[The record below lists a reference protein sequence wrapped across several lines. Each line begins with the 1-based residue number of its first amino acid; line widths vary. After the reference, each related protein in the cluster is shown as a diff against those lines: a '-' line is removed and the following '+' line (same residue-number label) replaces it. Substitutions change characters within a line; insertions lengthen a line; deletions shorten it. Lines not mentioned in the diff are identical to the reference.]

1 MDDIRKL
8 GTIQELNFSGKNKF
22 YDGKCSKLHGSTG
35 EFFPPGLTRDKPIA
49 LFTPD
54 MCRSVPFDYEKDVDV
69 HGVTGYRYTGGARA
83 IDNGTLFP
91 ENDCFCGDDCM
102 PSGVMNIS
110 ACRYDS
116 PVFMSFPHYYAGDP
130 FYLNEVDGL
139 MPIKEKHQPFFTIEP
154 TTGAPLEVTAR
165 FQANFLIRPNEDIA
179 LFQEAPRVIIP
190 VMWFEQKFAMDKR
203 MADEIKAALAIPRIG
218 QMMGGVLILLGVFL
232 IALYPVF
239 NLIKPSKKVQNNG
252 HTIREIDNIDKKEKE
267 ASPLINRTINTQII
281 PTPQQTTSK
290 H

>member
-1 MDDIRKL
+1 M
-8 GTIQELNFSGKNKF
+8 GTIQEWNFSGKNKF

-35 EFFPPGLTRDKPIA
+35 EFFPPGQTRDKPIA

-69 HGVTGYRYTGGARA
+69 HGVMGYRYTGGARA

-91 ENDCFCGDDCM
+91 ENVCFCGEDCM

-190 VMWFEQKFAMDKR
+190 VMWFEQKFAMDKK

-232 IALYPVF
+232 VALYPVF

-267 ASPLINRTINTQII
+267 ASPLINRTINTQIT